1 MKTKILKTTIDIIYT
16 GGFISVF
23 TFTINAIINK

>member
-1 MKTKILKTTIDIIYT
+1 MRTKILSTTIDLIYT
-16 GGFISVF
+16 SGFIYIL

>member
-1 MKTKILKTTIDIIYT
+1 MKTKILSTTIDLIYT
-16 GGFISVF
+16 GGFIAVF